1 MIWILGI
8 ALTTGVKTLFCKG
21 FSLGIFLLLFWIK
34 GRKLKFCS
42 DEWDNFFLQMSTQSV
57 QRYVIV
63 IYTVSAV
70 ISSAISY
77 IIFDWVGYEHSF
89 GLALLLFIGG
99 LIITAYKWNK
109 KGKDYLLKRYQ
120 EIPQTILA
128 QTITSRKIG
137 WIFKNIL
144 ICSEK

>member
-8 ALTTGVKTLFCKG
+8 ALIAGVKTLFCKG

-77 IIFDWVGYEHSF
+77 IIFDWIGYEHSF
-89 GLALLLFIGG
+89 GLALLLFLGG

-109 KGKDYLLKRYQ
+109 KGKRLLT
-120 EIPQTILA
+120 ETL
-128 QTITSRKIG
+128 SRNTTDNI
-137 WIFKNIL
+137 IFGSGETNL
-144 ICSEK
+144 QVSGVRSHT

>member
-1 MIWILGI
+1 
-8 ALTTGVKTLFCKG
+8 
-21 FSLGIFLLLFWIK
+21 
-34 GRKLKFCS
+34 
-42 DEWDNFFLQMSTQSV
+42 MSPQSV
-57 QRYVIV
+57 QRYIIA

-70 ISSAISY
+70 VSSAISY

-89 GLALLLFIGG
+89 GLALLLFLGG

-128 QTITSRKIG
+128 RKDKEN
-137 WIFKNIL
+137 KN
-144 ICSEK
+144 S

>member
-8 ALTTGVKTLFCKG
+8 ALIAGVKTLFCKG

-63 IYTVSAV
+63 IYTVSAI

-89 GLALLLFIGG
+89 GLALLLFLGG

>member
-8 ALTTGVKTLFCKG
+8 ALIAGVKTLFCKG

-42 DEWDNFFLQMSTQSV
+42 DEWDNFFLQMSPQSV

-63 IYTVSAV
+63 IY

-89 GLALLLFIGG
+89 GLALLLFLGG

-128 QTITSRKIG
+128 RKDKEN
-137 WIFKNIL
+137 KN
-144 ICSEK
+144 S